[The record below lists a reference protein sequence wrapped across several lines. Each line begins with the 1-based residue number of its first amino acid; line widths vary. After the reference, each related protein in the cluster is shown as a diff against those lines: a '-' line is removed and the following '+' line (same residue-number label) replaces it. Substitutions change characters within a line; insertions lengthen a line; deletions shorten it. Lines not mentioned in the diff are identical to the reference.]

1 MEDKVK
7 KAKALIKDMKSLMGK
22 LDSESET
29 RRNEISAWFKENNS
43 PETEEIFSKFVD
55 DGLSEIEAE
64 VEDIRHQMEDKDY
77 RLLPIG
83 VIAEE
88 YFGKSRSWLSQ
99 RINGTKVRG
108 KSYTL
113 NEEQKALFNRA
124 IKEIAARIGSFQIA

>member
-7 KAKALIKDMKSLMGK
+7 KAKALIKEMKSLMGK

-55 DGLSEIEAE
+55 DGLSEIETE

>member
-1 MEDKVK
+1 ME
-7 KAKALIKDMKSLMGK
+7 AKEKEARRLIKEMKDLMGK
-22 LDSESET
+22 LDPQSEV
-29 RRNEISAWFKENNS
+29 RRDEISLWFKENHT
-43 PETEEIFSKFVD
+43 PETEAVFNEFME
-55 DGLSEIEAE
+55 DGFAFIESEI
-64 VEDIRHQMEDKDY
+64 EDIRHQIEDKDY
-77 RLLPIG
+77 RLIPVG

-113 NEEQKALFNRA
+113 NAEQKEVFNRA

>member
-29 RRNEISAWFKENNS
+29 RMNEISAWFKENNS

>member
-7 KAKALIKDMKSLMGK
+7 KAKALIKEMKSLMGK

>member
-7 KAKALIKDMKSLMGK
+7 KAKALIKEMKSLMGK

-29 RRNEISAWFKENNS
+29 RRNEISAWFKENHS